1 MNVLD
6 RIDDWLNPIAVK
18 ELRQAVRGR
27 FVAVAVILSLIG
39 QLLAIA
45 LIMITTSLNTTV
57 ATGMTPPPGVV
68 VFMALY
74 GVLFTICIFLIPA
87 YTGIR
92 MAAERADTHTDL
104 LFITTIRPRTIVFGK
119 LITVVLLVVLIFS
132 ASLPFL
138 VFSYVLR
145 GVDLFSILLMLI
157 VAFAAVVSHSIL
169 ALFFGALPVSKPFKV
184 LIAVAFFLGTFL
196 TFPMVFA
203 LEAQLLRT
211 GFGGTIIYSQF
222 LAAVGA
228 TLGIMLVLDAILIVV
243 TIALITPAV
252 ANRALAIR
260 VMLVVMW
267 ALAFAAAAFGTLAS
281 GRDEVLRMWASLFVT
296 LISLVLFS
304 ASGEREAWTARVA
317 RTIPRNPLGRALAFL
332 FYSGNAGGVFW
343 SILFYAATIVLYAGT
358 EALAASSL
366 RINVDITRALVD
378 AALCIL
384 AYALTATLVRRK
396 LLTRV
401 PPRVTWAIALC
412 LFVLLA
418 LLPGLFALAI
428 EAQSKQLGEL
438 MQVATFANPFPM
450 SARFGEL
457 RDFRSLFLL
466 IWAALAF
473 AFSMP
478 SMVRQAVR
486 FRRFQ
491 VKDAEP
497 VDWSSPLQL
506 GEVRSE

>member
-1 MNVLD
+1 MN

-18 ELRQAVRGR
+18 ELRQAVRGK
-27 FVAVAVILSLIG
+27 FVAVAVILSLLG

-45 LIMITTSLNTTV
+45 LLMITTSLSATV
-57 ATGMTPPPGVV
+57 ATGFAPAPGAI

-74 GVLFTICIFLIPA
+74 AVLFVICIFLIPA

-92 MAAERADTHTDL
+92 MAAEHGDTHTDL

-145 GVDLFSILLMLI
+145 GIDLFAILILLV
-157 VAFAAVVSHSIL
+157 VAFVAVVSHSIL
-169 ALFFGALPVSKPFKV
+169 ALFLGALPASKPFKV

-196 TFPMVFA
+196 TFPMIFT
-203 LEAQLLRT
+203 LESQLLRS
-211 GFGGTIIYSQF
+211 GFGGTIVFTQF
-222 LAAVGA
+222 LAGVGA
-228 TLGIMLVLDAILIVV
+228 LLGMMLVMDAILIVV

-260 VMLVVMW
+260 AMLAVMW
-267 ALAFAAAAFGTLAS
+267 TLALAAAAFATLAT
-281 GRDEVLRMWASLFVT
+281 GRDEVLRMWAVLFLT

-304 ASGEREAWTARVA
+304 ASGERESWAPRVA
-317 RTIPRNPLGRALAFL
+317 RTIPSNPLRRALAFL
-332 FYSGNAGGVFW
+332 FYSGNAGGVLW
-343 SILFYAATIVLYAGT
+343 SILFYIATIALYFLMHSFT
-358 EALAASSL
+358 SVS
-366 RINVDITRALVD
+366 VDITRGLVD

-396 LLTRV
+396 LLSRV

-418 LLPGLFALAI
+418 LLPGLLALAI
-428 EAQSKQLGEL
+428 EAQSRQLGEL

-450 SARFGEL
+450 SSRSGEL
-457 RDFRSLFLL
+457 RDFRTIFLL
-466 IWAALAF
+466 MWAGLAF
-473 AFSMP
+473 ALNLRSMA
-478 SMVRQAVR
+478 QQIAR
-486 FRRFQ
+486 FRRLQ
-491 VKDAEP
+491 VKPAEP
-497 VDWSSPLQL
+497 PDWTPPLRL
-506 GEVRSE
+506 GEASPE